1 MSKKKNSWKDNVATV
16 VVLLIVAGF
25 VVGFARVNNIHSFD
39 DASDYIFA
47 LSHKADDKYNSCL
60 DNNGKW
66 TCTGKKKQ
74 VQQSGKRLAPPHV
87 DYEAQLKALPTA
99 ETKNVKYNRKQWR
112 HWIGEPCDTRQRV
125 LIRDG
130 ENVKSDKRSCKIRSG
145 HWVSSYD
152 GKEFDNSRDLDVD
165 RRLVDAPFSR
175 HLVRIQPLPTLPRRP
190 QPSVASAIPSR
201 LCLCRFP
208 HRRPPRRSVTSRAA
222 IARSHREEATST
234 TPDRTPP
241 PASHQ
246 NPTPRQHH
254 RRRAARPSTTATA
267 APSTLRQTL
276 TTHAPH
282 ALPGAGVAEVSETGL
297 VRVLWPV

>member
-1 MSKKKNSWKDNVATV
+1 MSNKKNSWKDNVATV

-74 VQQSGKRLAPPHV
+74 VQQNGKRLAPPHV
-87 DYEAQLKALPTA
+87 NYEAQLKALPTA

-112 HWIGEPCDTRQRV
+112 HWIGEPCNTRQRV

-130 ENVKSDKRSCKIRSG
+130 ENVKSDKRSCKIQSG

-152 GKEFDNSRDLDVD
+152 GKEFDNSRDLDIDHV
-165 RRLVDAPFSR
+165 
-175 HLVRIQPLPTLPRRP
+175 IPLGY
-190 QPSVASAIPSR
+190 A
-201 LCLCRFP
+201 
-208 HRRPPRRSVTSRAA
+208 
-222 IARSHREEATST
+222 
-234 TPDRTPP
+234 
-241 PASHQ
+241 ASHGGQ
-246 NPTPRQHH
+246 AWSPQKKQKFANDTNQLLAVSAESNRSKGDKG
-254 RRRAARPSTTATA
+254 PSEYMPQKSYSCEYSRIWIHTATTYGVKVSSA
-267 APSTLRQTL
+267 DKKVL
-276 TTHAPH
+276 T
-282 ALPGAGVAEVSETGL
+282 EGL
-297 VRVLWPV
+297 ATCQ